1 MIDDALINKSKLLD
15 AWLSKVRSTQ
25 VEAIKNNDPLF
36 QHPSTWF
43 NEEFQL
49 YMNSHNKIL
58 IPSALVKT
66 TLNHLHGF
74 PHAGHPSIKDSI
86 DRPKSSDYFWPS
98 MINDM
103 KTHCR
108 QCPAC
113 QKTAPLVKTTI
124 KSSGNLWSD
133 KPFAKMNVDT
143 IGPLPTDTSG
153 NIYLLV
159 FIDSFTRFTILCP
172 LKKLNDHET
181 AYSLVCNVCAIFG
194 IPDIIHS
201 DNGKEFANHV
211 LTDVCNQ
218 FDITT
223 NKSIPSY
230 SPSNGLVERRHR
242 DILQAL
248 RKMLID
254 FNDYDNWS
262 KNIPL
267 VQLLVNTT
275 KSRVT
280 GFTPYELMFGSDT
293 SPVDTPSLFAIG
305 DLVLR
310 SNKAAKKLHGK
321 QEGPY
326 LVIDIPSKSSLELQ
340 NFVTGHRFRSSIHLC
355 TKYLS
360 DKPSS
365 DEFHKAVAS
374 FDSEEMV
381 ITEILDQRDS
391 PTGPICSVVWFDGD
405 TTEEPLSLVKNTKAY
420 SSFIKLNPHVKPKSK
435 PKGKPRSSR
444 NRNPNSS
451 NTPNSVI
458 LTTPPAK
465 RTRSSKK
472 GKK

>member
-1 MIDDALINKSKLLD
+1 
-15 AWLSKVRSTQ
+15 
-25 VEAIKNNDPLF
+25 
-36 QHPSTWF
+36 
-43 NEEFQL
+43 
-49 YMNSHNKIL
+49 MNSNNKIL

-86 DRPKSSDYFWPS
+86 DRLKSSDYFWPS

-103 KTHCR
+103 TTHCR

-113 QKTAPLVKTTI
+113 QKTAPLAKTTI

-153 NIYLLV
+153 SIYLLV

-172 LKKLNDHET
+172 LKELNAHET

-211 LTDVCNQ
+211 FNDVCNQ

-223 NKSIPSY
+223 NKSIPSF

-242 DILQAL
+242 DIVQAL

-262 KNIPL
+262 KYIPL
-267 VQLLVNTT
+267 VQLLANTT

-293 SPVDTPSLFAIG
+293 SPGSDPSKIISCLTQNKISEDSFLADYQSKLTRILKIRKEAETTQSSIKSSITTVDRPSLFAIG
-305 DLVLR
+305 DIVLP
-310 SNKAAKKLHGK
+310 SNKAAKKLQGK

-326 LVIDIPSKSSLELQ
+326 LVIDIPSKSSFELQ

-374 FDSEEMV
+374 CDSEEMV

-420 SSFIKLNPHVKPKSK
+420 SSFIKLNPHAYLRFKSK
-435 PKGKPRSSR
+435 AKSRSTR
-444 NRNPNSS
+444 NRKAIPS
-451 NTPNSVI
+451 NTPDSVI

-465 RTRSSKK
+465 RTRSSRK
-472 GKK
+472 